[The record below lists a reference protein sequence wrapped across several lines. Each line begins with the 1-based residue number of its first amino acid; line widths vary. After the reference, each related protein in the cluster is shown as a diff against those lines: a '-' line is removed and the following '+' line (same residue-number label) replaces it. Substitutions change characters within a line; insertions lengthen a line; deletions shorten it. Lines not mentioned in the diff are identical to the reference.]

1 MAPTGL
7 RERKKRRTEASIV
20 EAAFGLFNERGFEAA
35 TIAEVAERAEAA
47 VGTLYNYFESKS
59 HILVAVLLAE
69 TKKYAEQAAEQAAR
83 TTHTIKNSSA
93 GGLSAVRAR
102 LMAYSDAYLESYSS
116 HSRQL
121 WLEMFSGLF
130 KGRARADELFSSD
143 SNALG
148 PISTLITPVELTD
161 GATEGVGATAM
172 HLREALTIHSVIM
185 AALLQYITDERVG
198 LDEAK
203 RVARERIRQLASRG

>member
-1 MAPTGL
+1 MPPTGL

-69 TKKYAEQAAEQAAR
+69 TKKYAEQAAEQATRSTVAE
-83 TTHTIKNSSA
+83 TSF
-93 GGLSAVRAR
+93 AVRAR
-102 LMAYSDAYLESYSS
+102 LMAYSDIYLESYAA
-116 HSRQL
+116 HSKQL

-130 KGRARADELFSSD
+130 KGRAHADELFSSE
-143 SNALG
+143 SNALV
-148 PISTLITPVELTD
+148 PISTLITPEELEGGGDT
-161 GATEGVGATAM
+161 GGVGATAIR
-172 HLREALTIHSVIM
+172 LREALTIHSVIM
-185 AALLQYITDERVG
+185 AALLQYITDEKIS
-198 LDEAK
+198 LDAAK
-203 RVARERIRQLASRG
+203 RVAKERIRQLTSRG

>member
-69 TKKYAEQAAEQAAR
+69 TKKYAEQAAEQAAQ
-83 TTHTIKNSSA
+83 TTVANTSF
-93 GGLSAVRAR
+93 AVRAR
-102 LMAYSDAYLESYSS
+102 LTAYSDTYLESYAA
-116 HSRQL
+116 HSKQL

-130 KGRARADELFSSD
+130 KGRAHADELFSSE
-143 SNALG
+143 SNALE
-148 PISTLITPVELTD
+148 PISTLITPEELKGGET
-161 GATEGVGATAM
+161 AGVGATAVR
-172 HLREALTIHSVIM
+172 LREALTIHSVIM
-185 AALLQYITDERVG
+185 AALLQYITDERVQ
-198 LDEAK
+198 LDTAK
-203 RVARERIRQLASRG
+203 RVARERIRQITSTG

>member
-69 TKKYAEQAAEQAAR
+69 TKKYAEQAAEQAAES
-83 TTHTIKNSSA
+83 TAADASF
-93 GGLSAVRAR
+93 AVRTR
-102 LMAYSDAYLESYSS
+102 LMAYSDTYLESYAA
-116 HSRQL
+116 HSKQL

-130 KGRARADELFSSD
+130 KGRAHADELFSSE
-143 SNALG
+143 SNALE
-148 PISTLITPVELTD
+148 PISTLITPEELEGGGTSN
-161 GATEGVGATAM
+161 GVGATALL
-172 HLREALTIHSVIM
+172 LREALTIHSVIM
-185 AALLQYITDERVG
+185 AALLQYITDERVS
-198 LDEAK
+198 LEEAK
-203 RVARERIRQLASRG
+203 RVARERIRQITSRG